1 MLDYYYT
8 SSSDED
14 QKEWDEE
21 YNMHKHVARKLIN
34 GCNEWGLRKD
44 LEKQVKLHE
53 WYWTVSRYNR
63 TSCSINFGIQN
74 QEEQKNKF
82 NHKYI
87 IKQQQQQQQ

>member
-44 LEKQVKLHE
+44 LEKQVELHG
-53 WYWTVSRYNR
+53 WY
-63 TSCSINFGIQN
+63 
-74 QEEQKNKF
+74 
-82 NHKYI
+82 
-87 IKQQQQQQQ
+87 